1 MAELA
6 ERNMNLERELQ
17 EKDDKIIE
25 LDEENKL
32 MYEDILA
39 L

>member
-1 MAELA
+1 MF
-6 ERNMNLERELQ
+6 LERELQ